1 MSNYYVV
8 HFQYLSILF
17 VKYAFIKLMMGVG
30 WLETGKTAVD
40 QTSGMLQKIIYFS
53 TLLFYLECPSWAFL
67 AEKVMTVFKRL
78 VQIPCLSRKIF
89 LPVGRHFFAPV
100 NFFSVSLFLLA
111 NRSTH
116 ARLPGLFSVMP
127 LIPVYLLAKSP
138 STLKYVLFIW

>member
-53 TLLFYLECPSWAFL
+53 TLLFYLERPS
-67 AEKVMTVFKRL
+67 
-78 VQIPCLSRKIF
+78 
-89 LPVGRHFFAPV
+89 
-100 NFFSVSLFLLA
+100 
-111 NRSTH
+111 
-116 ARLPGLFSVMP
+116 
-127 LIPVYLLAKSP
+127 
-138 STLKYVLFIW
+138 